1 MALSVPV
8 NGLKEG
14 DKEPVIELFVKVKAA
29 RVWSGGRSR
38 PAPSGRRARARRPLG
53 APSPN
58 RRFPARSKFPSAR
71 RSGPLL
77 PGGPRGPPPLAPRS
91 PQGAPFRPPQTPRG
105 RGGAAA
111 ARGSLPSGRLRARL
125 EPTPRRGA
133 GLPRT
138 KSPGAGSGG
147 CVPGAGTGAES
158 VRVQIER
165 AIRRTANKSLGESA
179 CVRLL
184 ENSFPE
190 SKCCSWRVAGPG
202 ASEAERG
209 VLLCEPQGIQLSAL
223 CVPACV

>member
-29 RVWSGGRSR
+29 RVWWSGGGGPVQPRLG
-38 PAPSGRRARARRPLG
+38 AERARRPLG

-77 PGGPRGPPPLAPRS
+77 PGGLRGPPPPLAPPS

-105 RGGAAA
+105 RGGAAT
-111 ARGSLPSGRLRARL
+111 ARGSLPPGRLRARL
-125 EPTPRRGA
+125 EPPPRRGA
-133 GLPRT
+133 GLPCT

-147 CVPGAGTGAES
+147 CVPGAGT
-158 VRVQIER
+158 
-165 AIRRTANKSLGESA
+165 
-179 CVRLL
+179 
-184 ENSFPE
+184 
-190 SKCCSWRVAGPG
+190 
-202 ASEAERG
+202 RG
-209 VLLCEPQGIQLSAL
+209 
-223 CVPACV
+223 